1 MHNSRDQCRS
11 SFVLDEPGIFRF
23 LALWTLIGSR
33 IIINTLQLWL
43 CITQFCPDGFVS
55 IGTIIVPQTSHTFFC
70 SSVKYLHKHS
80 LSEDQQNLI
89 IKQLFD
95 LRAASCVLFTSMYST
110 SRGTGSGSSSVCR
123 WNRSNC
129 PRSCSCRISLV
140 EPKVWSSGSPTVPEG
155 WRSVDPFRCLWHHVP
170 AAFSAAFSAR
180 ERISSF

>member
-1 MHNSRDQCRS
+1 MCCKTGRCITPRDQCRS

-55 IGTIIVPQTSHTFFC
+55 DRNHHCSTNITRFLFFRKSIYINILC
-70 SSVKYLHKHS
+70 RKISK
-80 LSEDQQNLI
+80 DLI
-89 IKQLFD
+89 ISSF
-95 LRAASCVLFTSMYST
+95 RFTGLLVCFYLMYST

-129 PRSCSCRISLV
+129 PGSCSCRISLV
-140 EPKVWSSGSPTVPEG
+140 EPKSLV
-155 WRSVDPFRCLWHHVP
+155 FR
-170 AAFSAAFSAR
+170 
-180 ERISSF
+180 